1 MTKEVWTIQRLLDWS
16 KQFFEDKGLDS
27 PALDAQI
34 LLGHVLNMSR
44 MQLILDAKR
53 PLTDEELAQYKAVAI
68 RRVKDRQPIAYIL
81 GQKEFWSLDLEVTP
95 DVLIPRPDT
104 ECLVEHALKF
114 IAAKREGRAVA
125 QQTKKLVYE
134 PIDERDA
141 YYQTVEAVEKAREWA
156 GDENLDDNEQ
166 SGLWK
171 KEVEEN
177 INIENTDIDTENTD
191 IRCHGEN
198 IECLSSDWVQKYR
211 IVDVGTGSGAIALAL
226 RSELP
231 SDCEVCAVDISPAA
245 LEVAR
250 RNADKNG
257 LKVSFGI
264 SDLLQSCD
272 GMFDMIVS
280 NPPYIT
286 TAEMKDL
293 APEVKNEPRLALEAG
308 ADGLDIYRRLVPQAF
323 GKLKPGG
330 ALLVEIGCSQGD
342 AVSALFCDAGFVDV
356 QVYKD
361 YGRNPRVVMGIKGG
375 E

>member
-156 GDENLDDNEQ
+156 AAETADDDEQ
-166 SGLWK
+166 SGGVT
-171 KEVEEN
+171 KEVV
-177 INIENTDIDTENTD
+177 ENTNPGEFDVDNTE
-191 IRCHGEN
+191 CV
-198 IECLSSDWVQKYR
+198 LPDWVQKYR

-330 ALLVEIGCSQGD
+330 ALLVEIGCCQGD

>member
-53 PLTDEELAQYKAVAI
+53 PMTDEELAQYKAVAI
-68 RRVKDRQPIAYIL
+68 RRVKERQPIAYIL

-141 YYQTVEAVEKAREWA
+141 YYQTLEAVEKAREWA

-177 INIENTDIDTENTD
+177 IDTEYTDIDTENTD
-191 IRCHGEN
+191 ITGHGEN
-198 IECLSSDWVQKYR
+198 I
-211 IVDVGTGSGAIALAL
+211 
-226 RSELP
+226 ELP

-342 AVSALFCDAGFVDV
+342 AVSALLGDAGFVDV